1 MRTFIF
7 LVIAFFSVS
16 CFAETEDIKA
26 LQKQKIEALTEMVK
40 VCMLQYQMGAGDF
53 TSYANAQH
61 ALVAAQLES
70 VDNSK
75 ERIALLTAQLKLSE
89 AVYKHSEDQFAAGV
103 RGGGIINV
111 LQAKILCLDIRIQL
125 AKEKNV
131 THFQLLK
138 KQ

>member
-26 LQKQKIEALTEMVK
+26 LQKQKIEALTEMIRI
-40 VCMLQYQMGAGDF
+40 CMLQYEMGVGEFA
-53 TSYANAQH
+53 SYANAQH
-61 ALVAAQLES
+61 ALVSAQLES
-70 VDNSK
+70 TDNPQ
-75 ERIALLTAQLKLSE
+75 ERITLLTAQLKLAE
-89 AVYKHSEDQFAAGV
+89 K
-103 RGGGIINV
+103 V
-111 LQAKILCLDIRIQL
+111 LQCSERKFEAGIGMGLIDVLRANILCLDIRIQL
-125 AKEKNV
+125 VKEKNA